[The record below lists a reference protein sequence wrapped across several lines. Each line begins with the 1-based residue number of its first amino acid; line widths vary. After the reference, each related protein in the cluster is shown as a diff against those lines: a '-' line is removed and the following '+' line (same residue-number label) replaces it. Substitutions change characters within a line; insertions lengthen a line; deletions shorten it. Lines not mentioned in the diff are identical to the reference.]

1 MSTTGWKWLT
11 RAAVLGAV
19 LSSPHAAWAQS
30 VGLPGA
36 TGGGSQTGVATINN
50 APTFDPSAQAAA
62 LLIGNY
68 RVPGAPPV
76 DPTATYRVPT
86 PGAGGGS
93 STTSTS
99 AGSTTNTNTSTATTA
114 TASTTGSQ

>member
-30 VGLPGA
+30 VGLPGT
-36 TGGGSQTGVATINN
+36 TGGSSQTSAATINN

-93 STTSTS
+93 STTT
-99 AGSTTNTNTSTATTA
+99 STTTTNTSTATTA

>member
-11 RAAVLGAV
+11 WVAALGAV
-19 LSSPHAAWAQS
+19 LASPHAAWAQS

-36 TGGGSQTGVATINN
+36 TGGGSQTGAASINN

-86 PGAGGGS
+86 PGAGGGT
-93 STTSTS
+93 STTTS
-99 AGSTTNTNTSTATTA
+99 SGSTTNTSTATTA

>member
-11 RAAVLGAV
+11 LVAALGAV
-19 LSSPHAAWAQS
+19 LASPHAAWAQS

-36 TGGGSQTGVATINN
+36 TGGGSQTGAASINN

-86 PGAGGGS
+86 PGAGGGT
-93 STTSTS
+93 STTTS
-99 AGSTTNTNTSTATTA
+99 SGSTTNTSTATTA